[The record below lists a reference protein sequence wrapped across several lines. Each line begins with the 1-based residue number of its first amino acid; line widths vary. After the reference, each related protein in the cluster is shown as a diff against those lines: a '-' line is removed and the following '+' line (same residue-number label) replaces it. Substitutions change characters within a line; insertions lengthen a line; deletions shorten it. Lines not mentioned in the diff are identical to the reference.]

1 MSMVFKLNRS
11 FERFSIP
18 FKWLNC
24 RFEQSLN
31 VPFDTSKFAMT
42 IAKDV
47 RHHLKNKPYLLEA
60 LEKGI
65 VNLSELSRQ
74 IQTELKIQDT
84 SAIKAALRRYSEEL
98 QKHKQKR
105 EEKVLHLLKR
115 SSIAVF
121 DRKSVMITA
130 KELDTKTGMKVD
142 LLDKFVYLLDR
153 SDLPERI
160 TTLVKHENCTMIVIH
175 SPEELEATPGV
186 VAFLATL
193 LAEQNINIVEFISCW
208 TETIMVVEKKDS
220 LKTYEVISNIIG

>member
-1 MSMVFKLNRS
+1 
-11 FERFSIP
+11 
-18 FKWLNC
+18 
-24 RFEQSLN
+24 
-31 VPFDTSKFAMT
+31 MT
-42 IAKDV
+42 IAQNV
-47 RHHLKNKPYLLEA
+47 RNHLKNKPYLLEA

-74 IQTELKIQDT
+74 IQAELEINDT

-98 QKHKQKR
+98 QKHRQKR
-105 EEKVLHLLKR
+105 EEKVLQLLKR
-115 SSIAVF
+115 SNIAVY
-121 DRKSVMITA
+121 DRKAVMITS
-130 KELDTKTGMKVD
+130 KELASNSGMKVD

-153 SDLPERI
+153 SDMPERI
-160 TTLVKHENCTMIVIH
+160 STLVKHENCTMIVVH

-220 LKTYEVISNIIG
+220 LKTYEVLSNIVG